1 MAKQPK
7 NLPDTTALQMV
18 FIVLGALVA
27 LTIVSLGLVY
37 FLNDLKDFT
46 SEADKATDPAAVTER
61 IAPVA
66 EVEVAKAESAT
77 SGAINGEQIVTNSCA
92 ACHAT
97 GALNAP
103 KVGDKAGWGPR
114 IAQGYET
121 LVKHAIDGIRM
132 MPARG
137 GNPDLSDAEI
147 AHAVAFMAN
156 SAGAKFTPP
165 EAGSQ

>member
-18 FIVLGALVA
+18 FIVLGALVV
-27 LTIVSLGLVY
+27 LTIVSLVLVY

-46 SEADKATDPAAVTER
+46 SEADKATDAAAVTER

-66 EVEVAKAESAT
+66 EVEVAKAQTAVNGE
-77 SGAINGEQIVTNSCA
+77 INGEQIVTNSCA

-103 KVGDKAGWGPR
+103 KIGDKAGWAPR

-121 LVKHAIDGIRM
+121 LVTHAINGIRM

-137 GNPDLSDAEI
+137 GNPALSDAEI

-165 EAGSQ
+165 EADSQ

>member
-7 NLPDTTALQMV
+7 NLTDPTALQMV

-46 SEADKATDPAAVTER
+46 SEADKATDAAAVTER
-61 IAPVA
+61 IEPVA
-66 EVEVAKAESAT
+66 EVEVAKAETAAT
-77 SGAINGEQIVTNSCA
+77 GEINGEQIAKNSCA

-103 KVGDKAGWGPR
+103 KIGDKAGWGPR

-121 LVKHAIDGIRM
+121 LVKNAINGIRM

-165 EAGSQ
+165 EADSQ